1 MEIEGKKILLL
12 GGWGLVGSAVANE
25 LMRFSP
31 KEIII
36 SSLRKHEAEEAV
48 AELIKGYPDTKTTFK
63 AEWGNIFV
71 RKDWKDQDFNVVLEN
86 PSNRKAF
93 ISDIFL
99 ELNDII
105 LKGSALYSMITEN
118 KPDIIIDCINTATGI
133 AYMDIYSTTAKA
145 LKQMES
151 GEIEEGLMEK
161 IIASTY
167 IPQLIRHVQII
178 HKALIDGNVKMY
190 FKVGTSGTGGMGFN
204 IPYTHSEERPSR
216 VLLSKT
222 AVAGA
227 HSLLLFL
234 LARTPNGPI
243 VKEIKPTA
251 TIAWKKIAY
260 GEVLRKGKSIK
271 LVDMD
276 PSSAKDANG
285 ELVFNDFSDIKELTD
300 NYKSVFIDTGENGIF
315 SRAEFEAISSLGQ
328 MELVTPEEIASYLVY
343 EIRGGN
349 TGHEIIQAL
358 DSATLGPTYRAG
370 ILRSTALE
378 QLKKL
383 ELDNGVE
390 SLAFE
395 QLGPPRLAKLLFEAN
410 IIKHIC
416 GSMDNLL
423 NADSVELSRQAEIY
437 INQNDQIRSEM
448 LSIGLVILLSDGKK
462 YLRGKDIKIPVH
474 KTELSLPLTE
484 ENIDKWCEE
493 AWIDLRPKNF
503 DEWKKLIKM
512 IQEDAQAKDPMN
524 TSSRFVYTKQY
535 WDNFETFN
543 EGKIVAWVFENID
556 QGWRFKR

>member
-48 AELIKGYPDTKTTFK
+48 AELIKEYPDTKTTFK

-167 IPQLIRHVQII
+167 IPQLIRHVQIM

-276 PSSAKDANG
+276 PSLAKDANG

-423 NADSVELSRQAEIY
+423 TADSSELSRQAEIY

-474 KTELSLPLTE
+474 KTELSLPLTK

>member
-25 LMRFSP
+25 VMKYSP
-31 KEIII
+31 SEIIM
-36 SSLRKHEAEEAV
+36 SSLRQSEAEQAV
-48 AELIKGYPDTKTTFK
+48 ANLEKEFPNSSTKFK
-63 AEWGNIFV
+63 PEWGNIFV
-71 RKDWKDQDFNVVLEN
+71 RKEWKDEDFNKVLDN
-86 PSNRKAF
+86 AADRQAF
-93 ISDIFL
+93 ISDIFM
-99 ELNDII
+99 ELDDKI
-105 LKGSALYSMITEN
+105 LKNSSLYSMIVEHN
-118 KPDIIIDCINTATGI
+118 PDIIIDCINTATGI

-145 LKQMES
+145 LKQMET
-151 GEIEEGLMEK
+151 GEIEEGLAEK

-167 IPQLIRHVQII
+167 IPQLIRHVQIMYN
-178 HKALIDGNVKMY
+178 ALIDAKVKMY

-222 AVAGA
+222 AVGGA

-234 LARTPNGPI
+234 LARTPGGPI

-251 TIAWKKIAY
+251 AIAWKKIAY
-260 GEVLRKGKSIK
+260 EEVLRKGKAIK

-276 PSSAKDANG
+276 PLSAKEANG
-285 ELVFNDFSDIKELTD
+285 ELVFDDYSAVRELTD

-315 SRAEFEAISSLGQ
+315 SRAEFETISSLGQ
-328 MELVTPEEIASYLVY
+328 MELVTPEEIAAYLVY

-349 TGHEIIQAL
+349 TGHDVIQAL
-358 DSATLGPTYRAG
+358 DAATLGPTYRAG
-370 ILRSTALE
+370 VLRSSALE

-383 ELDNGVE
+383 ELENGVE

-416 GSMDNLL
+416 GSMHNLL
-423 NADSVELSRQAEIY
+423 SSDSLELSKKAEEY
-437 INQNDQIRSEM
+437 IKQNEKIRSEM
-448 LSIGLVILLSDGKK
+448 LSIGLVLLLSDGKK

-474 KTELSLPLTE
+474 KTETSVQLTE
-484 ENIDKWCEE
+484 ENIEKWCYEG
-493 AWIDLRPKNF
+493 WIDLRPKNF
-503 DEWKKLIKM
+503 DEWKLLIKM
-512 IQEDAQAKDPMN
+512 IMDDANSKDPMN
-524 TSSRFVYTKQY
+524 TSSKYVYTKQY

-556 QGWRFKR
+556 KGWRFKR

>member
-48 AELIKGYPDTKTTFK
+48 AELIREYPDTKTTFK

-151 GEIEEGLMEK
+151 GEIEEGLTEK

-167 IPQLIRHVQII
+167 IPQLIRHVQIM

-276 PSSAKDANG
+276 PSSAKDASG

-328 MELVTPEEIASYLVY
+328 MEFVTPEEIASYLVY

-370 ILRSTALE
+370 ILRSSALE

-423 NADSVELSRQAEIY
+423 TADSAELSKQAEIY